1 MGWYEEEL
9 QIGASGKSVKPKL
22 IINVGISGAIQYN
35 VGMQKSKCIVSI
47 NKNANADIFGISH
60 YGLVGD
66 YKAIVPALLHELKKD
81 R

>member
-1 MGWYEEEL
+1 MVRRRL

-60 YGLVGD
+60 YGMVGD
-66 YKAIVPALLHELKKD
+66 YKAIVPALIEELKKE